1 MECEYVFSN
10 FHMRMINPYYYFF
23 YKLSRFF
30 NKEGDNEWGPIG
42 AITFFIGQ
50 YIGISYIE
58 FLSIGE
64 EMFNRHK
71 IPLIIIMVILFIGN
85 SILFLN
91 SIRVNRIMDKYQCES
106 KFQNKLGTTLVII
119 FMLLPLIILL
129 FF

>member
-1 MECEYVFSN
+1 
-10 FHMRMINPYYYFF
+10 MRMINPYYYFF